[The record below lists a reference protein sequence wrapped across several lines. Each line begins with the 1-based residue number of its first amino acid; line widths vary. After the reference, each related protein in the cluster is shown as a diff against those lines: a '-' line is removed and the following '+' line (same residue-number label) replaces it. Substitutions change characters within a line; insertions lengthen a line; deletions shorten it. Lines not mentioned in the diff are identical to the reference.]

1 MFYRKKYE
9 AKDQSMR
16 MHSKA
21 NDKLKESL
29 SIIIE
34 K

>member
-1 MFYRKKYE
+1 
-9 AKDQSMR
+9 MR

-34 K
+34 KWPTSSFMGEYGK